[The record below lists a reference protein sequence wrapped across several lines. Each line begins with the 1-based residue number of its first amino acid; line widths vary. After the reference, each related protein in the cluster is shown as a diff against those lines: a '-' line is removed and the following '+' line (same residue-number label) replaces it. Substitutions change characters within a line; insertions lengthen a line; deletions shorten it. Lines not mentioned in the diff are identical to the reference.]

1 VFTATVATEM
11 DPSRGGEGEA
21 GADELTRRR
30 LLGGAA
36 ALGLTAAVPGFAAG
50 ERADA
55 ATLAPALS
63 PSPDANV
70 VVVVIDSLR
79 SDHVGAY
86 GGRRARTPTLDALAR
101 ESLVFTHA
109 RLDALPTVPVRKSVL
124 IGRSGFPFR
133 GWKPEGGLPKVPGF
147 EGIHRN
153 ETTFLDVLGK
163 RGYLTG
169 YVTDNP
175 HLLRPAFAGF
185 RARPDVV
192 TLVKGQIP
200 GWRQRRRPTSAAR
213 LRRHLAP
220 ELRGRDRGRVREHLD
235 YNGSGRK
242 ERDYL
247 SARVFG
253 AGIDFLEQASF
264 RRQPFALVVDCFD
277 VHEPWDPPDSYLARY
292 AKIKR
297 GGYRPIMPFGTPAG
311 RASDL
316 SRRTLKLAQA
326 LYAAETTF
334 LDAWLGRFLTK
345 LDELGLSNTWV
356 AVVSDHGVFLGE
368 HGWIGKQ
375 SNAMHGELIDVPFM
389 IRHPQRLGAGRRTS
403 YFASSQDIA
412 PTLLGGVGAPVPKAM
427 DGADLRPLFVG
438 GRAPA
443 RPVWTSAWG
452 DTLMA
457 GDGRWLY
464 VAENSGGRIV
474 TTRLHDTRSD
484 PGEFRNLARRRPD
497 VVRRFQRELRKA
509 AGKRGF
515 PRNL

>member
-1 VFTATVATEM
+1 M
-11 DPSRGGEGEA
+11 DPHRESEESRRDD
-21 GADELTRRR
+21 GALTRRR
-30 LLGGAA
+30 LFGGAA
-36 ALGLTAAVPGFAAG
+36 AVGLSAAVPG
-50 ERADA
+50 
-55 ATLAPALS
+55 LAPAAAEGQGLMSALS
-63 PSPDANV
+63 PTAGANV

-79 SDHVGAY
+79 TDHVGAY
-86 GGRRARTPTLDALAR
+86 GGRRAHTPTLDALAT

-109 RLDALPTVPVRKSVL
+109 RLDALPTVPVRKSLL
-124 IGRSGFPFR
+124 IGRSGFPFH
-133 GWKPEGGLPKVPGF
+133 GWRPGGGLPEVPGF
-147 EGIHRN
+147 EGIDRG
-153 ETTFLDVLGK
+153 ETTFLDVLGR

-175 HLLRPAFAGF
+175 HLLRPAFAHF

-192 TLVKGQIP
+192 KLVKGQIP
-200 GWRQRRRPTSAAR
+200 GYRQRRRPTSPAR

-220 ELRGRDRGRVREHLD
+220 ELRGGDRGRVREHLD
-235 YNGSGRK
+235 YNGPNRK
-242 ERDYL
+242 ESDYL
-247 SARVFG
+247 SARVFQG
-253 AGIDFLEQASF
+253 GIDFLEQAAF

-292 AKIKR
+292 ARIKR

-311 RASDL
+311 RTRDISK
-316 SRRTLKLAQA
+316 RTLKLAQA

-334 LDAWLGRFLTK
+334 LDAWLGRFLTR
-345 LDELGLSNTWV
+345 LDQLGLPNTWV

-375 SNAMHGELIDVPFM
+375 SGAMHRELIDVPFM
-389 IRHPQRLGAGRRTS
+389 IRHPQRVGAGRKTR
-403 YFASSQDIA
+403 YFASSQDVA
-412 PTLLGGVGAPVPKAM
+412 PTLLRGVGAPVPKAM
-427 DGADLRPLFVG
+427 DGADLRPLFE
-438 GRAPA
+438 GRRAKP

-464 VAENSGGRIV
+464 VAENDRGRV
-474 TTRLHDTRSD
+474 RTERLHDTRSD
-484 PGEFRNLARRRPD
+484 PREYRNLARRRPD
-497 VVRRFQRELRKA
+497 LVRKFRGELAKA

>member
-1 VFTATVATEM
+1 LTE
-11 DPSRGGEGEA
+11 D
-21 GADELTRRR
+21 LTRRR
-30 LLGGAA
+30 LLGSAA
-36 ALGLTAAVPGFAAG
+36 AAGIAAAVPGLAAS
-50 ERADA
+50 RAGA
-55 ATLAPALS
+55 QLAPAFAAATN
-63 PSPDANV
+63 ANV

-79 SDHVGAY
+79 TDHVGAY
-86 GGRRARTPTLDALAR
+86 GGGRASTPTLDALAG

-109 RLDALPTVPVRKSVL
+109 RLDALPTVPVRKSLL

-133 GWKPEGGLPKVPGF
+133 GWKPEGALPAVPGF
-147 EGIHRN
+147 EGIHRG
-153 ETTFLDVLGK
+153 EVTFLDVLAK

-175 HLLRPAFAGF
+175 HLLRPAFARF
-185 RARPDVV
+185 RGRPDVV

-220 ELRGRDRGRVREHLD
+220 ELRGGDRGRVREHLD
-235 YNGSGRK
+235 YNGPNRK
-242 ERDYL
+242 ESDYL
-247 SARVFG
+247 SARVFRG
-253 AGIDFLEQASF
+253 GIDFLEQAAF
-264 RRQPFALVVDCFD
+264 RAQPFALVVDCFD

-297 GGYRPIMPFGTPAG
+297 GGYRPIMPFSTPAG
-311 RASDL
+311 RTRDL
-316 SRRTLKLAQA
+316 SKKTLKLAQA
-326 LYAAETTF
+326 MYAAETTF
-334 LDAWLGRFLTK
+334 LDAWLGRFLTR
-345 LDELGLSNTWV
+345 LDELGLSNTWL

-375 SNAMHGELIDVPFM
+375 ADDMHGELIDVPFM
-389 IRHPQRLGAGRRTS
+389 IRHPQRLGAGRRTR

-412 PTLLGGVGAPVPKAM
+412 PTLLRGVGAPVPKAM
-427 DGADLRPLFVG
+427 DGADLRPLFH
-438 GRAPA
+438 GRRARS

-452 DTLMA
+452 ATLMA

-464 VAENSGGRIV
+464 VAQNDRGRIV

-484 PGEFRNLARRRPD
+484 PREYRNLARRRPD
-497 VVRRFQRELRKA
+497 LVRRFAGELRKA

-515 PRNL
+515 PRSL